1 MRETVIEREQGF
13 LGPLPQTL
21 NVGDTQQMNFE
32 NGHVGPFWTS
42 PTQREATRHDIQLGT
57 TSTNEKHRSALE
69 LDLKTKGINTKGKNK
84 KELVQLCVL
93 HEIPTVINVEHFR
106 EGWEGRAKGL
116 LQVLWERG
124 FIDSTN
130 LNKYTLTGKRELGI
144 VNNVNSLRHIMGM
157 CADFLNEEGMLQYI
171 ATKIGVTVLLT
182 PKCHAEL
189 AGEGI
194 EYMWAC
200 SKGAYRNLSL
210 KEKKGKEN
218 FNASVCHCLS
228 EQIAVTVRRIRKFA
242 QRARLYLMAYH
253 AIDFSQVDQQTQ
265 QGYSKYGP
273 VALTRLINEFKTH
286 RCAFDFD
293 YKFVRSVMNDD

>member
-13 LGPLPQTL
+13 LGPFPQTL

-32 NGHVGPFWTS
+32 NGHVGPFWMS

-57 TSTNEKHRSALE
+57 TSTNERNRSALE

-84 KELVQLCVL
+84 KKIVQLCVL

-116 LQVLWERG
+116 LQVLWERA

-130 LNKYTLTGKRELGI
+130 LSKYALTGKRELGI

-210 KEKKGKEN
+210 KEKKRKQN
-218 FNASVCHCLS
+218 FNASVRHCLS
-228 EQIAVTVRRIRKFA
+228 EQIVTVRRIRKFA
-242 QRARLYLMAYH
+242 CH
-253 AIDFSQVDQQTQ
+253 SFWS
-265 QGYSKYGP
+265 S
-273 VALTRLINEFKTH
+273 
-286 RCAFDFD
+286 
-293 YKFVRSVMNDD
+293 

>member
-1 MRETVIEREQGF
+1 M
-13 LGPLPQTL
+13 
-21 NVGDTQQMNFE
+21 
-32 NGHVGPFWTS
+32 
-42 PTQREATRHDIQLGT
+42 
-57 TSTNEKHRSALE
+57 E

-93 HEIPTVINVEHFR
+93 HEITTVITDENFR

-116 LQVLWERG
+116 LQVLLERG

-130 LNKYTLTGKRELGI
+130 LNKYTLTGKRELRI

-218 FNASVCHCLS
+218 FNASVRHCLS
-228 EQIAVTVRRIRKFA
+228 EQIITLRRIRKFA
-242 QRARLYLMAYH
+242 WRACR
-253 AIDFSQVDQQTQ
+253 
-265 QGYSKYGP
+265 
-273 VALTRLINEFKTH
+273 
-286 RCAFDFD
+286 
-293 YKFVRSVMNDD
+293 

>member
-1 MRETVIEREQGF
+1 
-13 LGPLPQTL
+13 
-21 NVGDTQQMNFE
+21 
-32 NGHVGPFWTS
+32 
-42 PTQREATRHDIQLGT
+42 
-57 TSTNEKHRSALE
+57 
-69 LDLKTKGINTKGKNK
+69 
-84 KELVQLCVL
+84 
-93 HEIPTVINVEHFR
+93 
-106 EGWEGRAKGL
+106 
-116 LQVLWERG
+116 
-124 FIDSTN
+124 
-130 LNKYTLTGKRELGI
+130 
-144 VNNVNSLRHIMGM
+144 M

-194 EYMWAC
+194 EHYIWAC

-218 FNASVCHCLS
+218 FNASVLHRLS
-228 EQIAVTVRRIRKFA
+228 EQIVTIRRIRKFA
-242 QRARLYLMAYH
+242 RRVCQYLMAYH
-253 AIDFSQVDQQTQ
+253 AIDSGQVDQQTQ

-286 RCAFDFD
+286 QCAFHFD